1 VSRDTMSARVTTLMM
16 FATAILTSCT
26 SLAAPDVSGPDA
38 ARLARVDIQQ
48 IAALPFAGS
57 GIKRGVYRIYANK
70 PDEVGVQSAQPQCVQ
85 CACHD
90 TLPWLISFSL
100 GFTTKAQALFAIED
114 EDVWQT
120 LVQDVHRHSQGLEVG
135 RNDDFTSS
143 HNPAFEFLG

>member
-1 VSRDTMSARVTTLMM
+1 VSRETMSARVTTLMM

-26 SLAAPDVSGPDA
+26 SLAAPDVSGPYA

-48 IAALPFAGS
+48 IAALPFAS
-57 GIKRGVYRIYANK
+57 NGIHSIYANK
-70 PDEVGVQSAQPQCVQ
+70 PDKVGVQIAQPQCVQ

-100 GFTTKAQALFAIED
+100 GLTTKAQALFAIED
-114 EDVWQT
+114 EDVRQT